1 MQLKDNYICVSGRK
15 MPKCF
20 VFRVFSLNFGWV
32 IRCFVKYKK
41 RKRICLNT
49 MDDRVCKESPLR
61 LCIYKQNKATM
72 KLNPKT

>member
-1 MQLKDNYICVSGRK
+1 

-20 VFRVFSLNFGWV
+20 IFKVFSLNFGWV

-41 RKRICLNT
+41 RICLNT
-49 MDDRVCKESPLR
+49 IDDRVCKESPLR
-61 LCIYKQNKATM
+61 HCIYKQNKTTM